1 MTHEQS
7 TLCRYFVSYS
17 GVKLPLKLVNEIN
30 AEGLHNRNTY
40 YRGYFD
46 ANGKMLCC
54 QKVVYDEVES
64 QHSYEYDEQGILR
77 HAQITEDDEILNLY
91 FDEAGGVISEE

>member
-17 GVKLPLKLVNEIN
+17 GVKLPLKLVNEIT
-30 AEGLHNRNTY
+30 AEALQNRNTY

-46 ANGKMLCC
+46 AQEKMLCC
-54 QKVVYDEVES
+54 QKVVYGEVES
-64 QHSYEYDEQGILR
+64 QHSYEYDENGVLR
-77 HAQITEDDEILNLY
+77 HAQISEDDEEQQIY
-91 FDEAGGVISEE
+91 FNQSGEIIPE